1 MGNWKEILNYV
12 KETILGFRFF
22 YNITLR
28 LPQKPL
34 STRYLWC
41 SLTKN
46 LLKYMLSIITLESY
60 FVIHI
65 KRYSIGGVFSDSRIA
80 RLVESYTSE
89 F

>member
-1 MGNWKEILNYV
+1 
-12 KETILGFRFF
+12 
-22 YNITLR
+22 
-28 LPQKPL
+28 
-34 STRYLWC
+34 
-41 SLTKN
+41 
-46 LLKYMLSIITLESY
+46 LSIITLESY